1 MNLNEQ
7 FKKDLQKKLK
17 GLTPDYEKIRLHVKD
32 QLDLLCKGLPH
43 ARVPKEAALGCVL
56 RKVEEYLELPITPGV
71 PVSTWGLMLAKRNV
85 NNFTNRIC
93 EAVPLAKRS
102 ETEQAVRSGMKDWA
116 VMIYEENNLPS
127 QVDASQEIKQK

>member
-17 GLTPDYEKIRLHVKD
+17 SLTPDYDKIRLHVKD

-56 RKVEEYLELPITPGV
+56 RKVEEYLELPVTPGV

-85 NNFTNRIC
+85 NNFTNKVC
-93 EAVPLAKRS
+93 EALPLAKRAEVES
-102 ETEQAVRSGMKDWA
+102 AVRLGMKDWLDL
-116 VMIYEENNLPS
+116 IYTENDLKKENAETL
-127 QVDASQEIKQK
+127 